1 MPRLERIQVGR
12 FSCSSIVT
20 FSLRSLPRLE
30 YVDIGLNAFSA
41 GDCRFPFCSAWR
53 KLRSSDRSRVFEL
66 FVLQKAAKTLRI
78 RRSSQFGFHSVRQRI
93 VHGDFDF
100 HPFQSSP
107 SSLLFLYTD
116 VPLLTDLLIGNDE
129 NMFNS
134 YSFYCASEMQIE
146 HLAALQTLDFGCFAF
161 FQTTHFTCSDLP
173 SLISLSFGVSSFN
186 RLTELTF
193 FQLPSLQS
201 LAIGSNCMNSLPL
214 FSLSRFHFVG
224 LCVDQIARCSIA
236 SLWGPTVSSTPR

>member
-66 FVLQKAAKTLRI
+66 FVLQKTAKTLRI

-100 HPFQSSP
+100 HSFQFSP
-107 SSLLFLYTD
+107 SSLFRHTQTFLF
-116 VPLLTDLLIGNDE
+116 
-129 NMFNS
+129 S
-134 YSFYCASEMQIE
+134 Q
-146 HLAALQTLDFGCFAF
+146 
-161 FQTTHFTCSDLP
+161 TCS
-173 SLISLSFGVSSFN
+173 SETM
-186 RLTELTF
+186 RT
-193 FQLPSLQS
+193 
-201 LAIGSNCMNSLPL
+201 
-214 FSLSRFHFVG
+214 
-224 LCVDQIARCSIA
+224 CSI
-236 SLWGPTVSSTPR
+236 PTRFIALPRCKSST